1 MTRRAAQRAHLL
13 LLRDA
18 LIYYETH
25 LPQFELDNA
34 LIFLQGFSRYVQ
46 FAKRR
51 SSLLR
56 FNFEISL
63 IFFNVTHFYYILLF
77 YLRFKFNLFFFHQI

>member
-34 LIFLQGFSRYVQ
+34 LIFLQGFSRYVK

-51 SSLLR
+51 CYALILNILR
-56 FNFEISL
+56 FFSKSPTFI
-63 IFFNVTHFYYILLF
+63 IYCFFICGL
-77 YLRFKFNLFFFHQI
+77 NLS